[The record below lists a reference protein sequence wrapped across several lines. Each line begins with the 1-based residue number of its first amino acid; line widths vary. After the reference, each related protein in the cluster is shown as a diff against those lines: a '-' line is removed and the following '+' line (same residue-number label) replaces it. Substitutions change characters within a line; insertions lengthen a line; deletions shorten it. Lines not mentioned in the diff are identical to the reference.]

1 MSRIYISYSHQDS
14 DYVRSLARAIR
25 ALGHEPFFSEESLTP
40 GQPYKAVLSKNLRE
54 ADGIIFVVSAS
65 SLESRYVMTEIGAAL
80 GYFEER
86 GRPLPLPVV
95 IDGSALPTQI
105 DHIHAI
111 LAKDKTPDEVA
122 LDIVGAIERLAG
134 REQAREERKEEVRS
148 RVETNAAIFIAK
160 SLKELRNREDQ
171 YRLWA
176 KVWYGAA
183 YLSLAIGLCTAV
195 WRATTLPGHL
205 SNWVDLA
212 GFIAIG
218 AVILGLL
225 VAAARFAFMLGKSYM
240 VEALRNS
247 DRIHAISFGEFYLRA
262 FPDQL
267 DWAQVKDA
275 FQHWNIDNGSSFLG
289 QTAQDFDTE
298 VFKTA
303 IAIAGVLNE
312 SKEKK
317 SA

>member
-1 MSRIYISYSHQDS
+1 MSRIYISYSHKDS
-14 DYVRSLARAIR
+14 DYVRRLANAIR
-25 ALGHEPFFSEESLTP
+25 VLGHDPFYSEESLTP
-40 GQPYKAVLSKNLRE
+40 GQPYQPALSKNLRE
-54 ADGIIFVVSAS
+54 ADGIIFVLSAT

-86 GRPLPLPVV
+86 GRPLLLPVV

-111 LAKDKTPDEVA
+111 LAQGKSPEDVA

-134 REQAREERKEEVRS
+134 REQAREEKKEEVRT
-148 RVETNAAIFIAK
+148 RVETNAAIFIEK
-160 SLKELRNREDQ
+160 SLGELRNRESQ

-176 KVWYGAA
+176 KIWYAAA
-183 YLSLAIGLCTAV
+183 YLSLAIGLGTAV
-195 WRATTLPGHL
+195 WRATTLPGHF
-205 SNWVDLA
+205 SNWFDLA
-212 GFIAIG
+212 GFFAIG
-218 AVILGLL
+218 IVILGML
-225 VAAARFAFMLGKSYM
+225 VAVARFAFMLGKSYM

-275 FQHWNIDNGSSFLG
+275 FQHWNIDKGSSFLG
-289 QTAQDFDTE
+289 QTPQDFDTE

-303 IAIAGVLNE
+303 IAIASVLKE

-317 SA
+317 DA